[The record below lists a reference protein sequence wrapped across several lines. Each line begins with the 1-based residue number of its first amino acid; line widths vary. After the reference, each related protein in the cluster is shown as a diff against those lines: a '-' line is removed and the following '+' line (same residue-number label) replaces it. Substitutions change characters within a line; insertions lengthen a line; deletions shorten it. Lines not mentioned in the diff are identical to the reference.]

1 MTLQEGTPGEPPETS
16 ALPAVHESWLP
27 REHAL
32 YRPRHGGRQLTALI
46 AGVVFFAA
54 PLAAYAV
61 GVRAAEI
68 ENRPLVELP
77 TPADGWGLFTGM
89 PQWAVD
95 HLVFREAAVRAAD
108 GISRGLFAEPR
119 GRGGPPVELPGPIAP
134 PPGRQRAPDG
144 DGAGPSDMTESLILA
159 ESSEVIEGKNG
170 WLYLGYDVEGKCRPY
185 RDLDQSIDALQ
196 ELRRV
201 VEASGRELVI
211 LIAPDKST
219 VVPENLPDRYPDLD
233 CARQATDEFWARVPA
248 ETGALDLRSAL
259 RRPAVGEG
267 DPAYYRMDTHWTD
280 EGALA
285 ALRAVA
291 QRIEPGSPD
300 GWVIDRDGAAVHTP
314 DLAVMQGRPTEE
326 DGMRYRLRPD
336 GDLDRTGPRI
346 HRFDEPVRIAGEPTP
361 GMIAEPV
368 ALLGDS
374 FMVSTSRYLPAVFAD
389 LSLINYTAAQSDR
402 AAMLDMLADGD
413 VIVVQS
419 VERLIAGGVTPFL
432 DPGVVA
438 DIGAALA
445 ARPRP

>member
-1 MTLQEGTPGEPPETS
+1 MTLQEGTPGEVPES
-16 ALPAVHESWLP
+16 SVLPAVHESWLP

-46 AGVVFFAA
+46 AGAVFFAA

-68 ENRPLVELP
+68 ENRPLVALP

-95 HLVFREAAVRAAD
+95 HLVFREAAVQAAD
-108 GISRGLFAEPR
+108 VVSRGIFAEPR
-119 GRGGPPVELPGPIAP
+119 GRSGAPVELPGPIAP
-134 PPGRQRAPDG
+134 PPGDQRSPG
-144 DGAGPSDMTESLILA
+144 SGAEEPSDLTESLILA
-159 ESSEVIEGKNG
+159 ESSEVIEGKDG
-170 WLYLGYDVEGKCRPY
+170 WLYLGYDIEGKCTPY
-185 RDLDQSIDALQ
+185 RDLDQSIASLR

-201 VEASGRELVI
+201 VEASGRDLVI

-219 VVPENLPDRYPDLD
+219 VVPEHLPDAYPDLD
-233 CARQATDEFWARVPA
+233 CARQATEEFWERVPA
-248 ETGALDLRSAL
+248 ETGALDLRAEL
-259 RRPAVGEG
+259 RRPEIG
-267 DPAYYRMDTHWTD
+267 DGRPAYYRMDTHWTD

-291 QRIEPGSPD
+291 QEIDPGGSES
-300 GWVIDRDGAAVHTP
+300 WVIDRDGTAAHTP

-326 DGMRYRLRPD
+326 SGMRYRLRPD
-336 GDLDRTGPRI
+336 GELNRTGPRI
-346 HRFDEPVRIAGEPTP
+346 HRFEQPVRFEGEPMP

-368 ALLGDS
+368 AMLGDS
-374 FMVSTSRYLPAVFAD
+374 FMVSTSRYLPGVFSD
-389 LSLINYTAAQSDR
+389 LSLVNYTAAQSDR

-432 DPGVVA
+432 DPGVIA